1 MSMSKAKEKTLSP
14 NRRLL
19 RYARPYIGYF
29 VLALAIILVL
39 VWLELYQPQILGEA
53 VDECVAKYERYPAMV
68 SA

>member
-29 VLALAIILVL
+29 MLAFAIILVL
-39 VWLELYQPQILGEA
+39 VWL
-53 VDECVAKYERYPAMV
+53 
-68 SA
+68 